1 MSHWTEREF
10 VSLDFETT
18 GVDTSTAR
26 PVEVALICLDS
37 TETKNVSHFLPDN
50 EGSTIINIDEEIP
63 EEAAKI
69 HGITTERMRRE
80 GKPARAVTGLLVMAV
95 DYYVRERTPLIIF
108 NVPYDWNIL
117 LNEAKKHNFELE
129 GVPLFLDPL
138 LLDRHFDKYRKGLRQ
153 LTTVSNYYNV
163 SLDGKAHS
171 AAADALAAAKV
182 MRRMIKRYPFFK
194 AVSLEELQEL
204 QATWYEEWKTGIHKY
219 WASQGKLD
227 QKVTAIWPSRK
238 SENKS
243 EKVDLPAV

>member
-1 MSHWTEREF
+1 MSHWTEQEF
-10 VSLDFETT
+10 ASLDFETT
-18 GVDTSTAR
+18 GVDTNTAR
-26 PVEVALICLDS
+26 PVEVALLRIGKEESDIR
-37 TETKNVSHFLPDN
+37 LPGD
-50 EGSTIINIDEEIP
+50 ELHITIINMEEEIP

-69 HGITTERMRRE
+69 HGITTERMKLHGRPVSDVM
-80 GKPARAVTGLLVMAV
+80 KNLIYATDYCTSQNIPLV
-95 DYYVRERTPLIIF
+95 IF

-117 LNEAKKHNFELE
+117 LNEAKRHNLPVW
-129 GVPLFLDPL
+129 GTPMFLDPL

-194 AVSLEELQEL
+194 TVSLEELQEL
-204 QATWYEEWKTGIHKY
+204 QATWYEEWREGIHKY

-227 QKVTAIWPSRK
+227 QKVTAIWPKRS
-238 SENKS
+238 
-243 EKVDLPAV
+243 